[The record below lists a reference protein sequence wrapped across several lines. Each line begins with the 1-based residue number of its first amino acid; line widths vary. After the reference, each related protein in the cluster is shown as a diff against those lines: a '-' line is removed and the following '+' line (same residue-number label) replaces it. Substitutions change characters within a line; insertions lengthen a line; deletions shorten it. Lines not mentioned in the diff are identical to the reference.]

1 MSQPSVRAP
10 VCADDRWYPS
20 DAGDLRQA
28 INTFLDQVT
37 DPPVQGALMGLIS
50 PHAGYAFAGQTAA
63 HAYKQLEG
71 RSYDRVILLGPNH
84 HAGYYPHLGPQAMTK
99 SDYYRTP
106 LGLIPIDADAVDKI
120 TTRVGIDFMRNDQEH
135 SLEMQLPFLQRQL
148 GNNFKLVPL
157 MLAKPFYIYGPREQR
172 DCQEL
177 SDALLPVVDDKTLI
191 VASSD
196 LSHLNDY
203 EAVRQFDAKTE
214 HLLNE
219 YDIDK
224 LIDHMGNEGECRA
237 CGDVAIITMLLT
249 VRARGANRVKVLF
262 RTNSSDV
269 IGQQIPGQY
278 TVGYLAAAVYKS
290 NE

>member
-1 MSQPSVRAP
+1 MTGPSVRAP

-20 DAGDLRQA
+20 DAGELRQEIDA
-28 INTFLDQVT
+28 FLEQVN
-37 DPPVQGALMGLIS
+37 DPPVQGELMGLIS

-99 SDYYRTP
+99 SDFYRTP
-106 LGLIPIDADAVDKI
+106 LGMIPVDADAVDKI
-120 TTRVGIDFMRNDQEH
+120 TTRVGIDFMRSDQEH

-148 GNNFKLVPL
+148 GNSFKLVPL
-157 MLAKPFYIYGPREQR
+157 MLAKPFYIYGPREQH

-177 SDALLPVVDDKTLI
+177 SDALLPVVGDKTLL

-203 EAVRQFDAKTE
+203 EAVRENDAKTE

-224 LIDHMGNEGECRA
+224 LIDYMGNGAECRA
-237 CGDVAIITMLLT
+237 CGDVAIITVLLT
-249 VRARGANRVKVLF
+249 ARAHGANRVKVLY

-278 TVGYLAAAVYKS
+278 TVGYLAAAVYK
-290 NE
+290 NK